1 LLILHPRFPFPVSWP
16 NSIYDDLK
24 QYDLALECCQI
35 PTNEKVISYES
46 HIQGIEQ
53 HTHTRIYD
61 HNNLGLNVKRK
72 HNKRKHVWSKISH
85 QKTKDDLTTRI
96 YDIWSREWRKE
107 KKEKRKYLGMPSKKY
122 IRERNISLYFR

>member
-1 LLILHPRFPFPVSWP
+1 MLQDSDQWEGHILWITYTRHR
-16 NSIYDDLK
+16 
-24 QYDLALECCQI
+24 A
-35 PTNEKVISYES
+35 T
-46 HIQGIEQ
+46 

-72 HNKRKHVWSKISH
+72 HNKRKHVWSKISR
-85 QKTKDDLTTRI
+85 QKRKDDLTTRI
-96 YDIWSREWRKE
+96 YDIWSREWKKE